1 MLHMSLNYLLLFL
14 MQLCY
19 VLNTKSSV
27 LSALE
32 FLASDQKRAV
42 SLLESI
48 KNVPGVFLINWIA
61 K

>member
-1 MLHMSLNYLLLFL
+1 

-32 FLASDQKRAV
+32 FLTRDKKRAV
-42 SLLESI
+42 SVLESI
-48 KNVPGVFLINWIA
+48 KNVPGVFLVNWIA